1 LLVAFWRGWF
11 QREKIEE
18 ALEVVPQESGRLRR
32 VTLYE
37 FETGQ
42 LRGYLSGMGANPGIT
57 ITAGADGKPITP
69 SGSSMMTLSHYL
81 CSSNIGPYAPL
92 KAEDRRQELHGDSL
106 VVRFAATP
114 HWPLEATV
122 CYTLCEEGR
131 IDTIF
136 HFNFQA
142 DFPAFEAQVVSTF
155 TDTAGVSNLHV
166 DGNWFRPA
174 LAGKDISFFARD
186 RFAEAM
192 VQDGRWDFNVIEGYR
207 VLLDDRGYD
216 YPILVSLEEKSGW
229 ALVQM
234 CLIDECPSVALCS
247 TPRQHNF
254 SLVGRGV
261 KQGESL
267 TCHTRVAYGQ
277 FRGLE
282 GILPLYHQ
290 FVREVREGRIQLPE
304 EALGEPI

>member
-1 LLVAFWRGWF
+1 L
-11 QREKIEE
+11 EE
-18 ALEVVPQESGRLRR
+18 VPQEAAPESTRLRR

-42 LRGYLSGMGANPGIT
+42 LRGHLSGMGANPGINL
-57 ITAGADGKPITP
+57 TAGADGKPLTP
-69 SGSSMMTLSHYL
+69 SGASMMTLSHYL

-106 VVRFAATP
+106 VIHFPATP

-122 CYTLCEEGR
+122 CYTLCETGR
-131 IDTIF
+131 IDSIF
-136 HFNFQA
+136 HFDFRA
-142 DFPAFEAQVVSTF
+142 DFPSFEAQVTSTF
-155 TDTAGVSNLHV
+155 ADSAGVSNLHI

-174 LAGKDISFFARD
+174 LTGKDFSFFARD
-186 RFAEAM
+186 RFAEM
-192 VQDGRWDFNVIEGYR
+192 LVQDGRWDFNVIEGYR
-207 VLLDDRGYD
+207 VLLDERGYD
-216 YPILVSLEEKSGW
+216 YPILVLLEEKSGW

-234 CLIDECPSVALCS
+234 CLIDECPSIALCS

-254 SLVGRGV
+254 SLVGRSV
-261 KQGESL
+261 KQGETL
-267 TCHTRVAYGQ
+267 TCHARLAYGQ

-290 FVREVREGRIQLPE
+290 FVREVREGRVQLPV
-304 EALGEPI
+304 EALAPPI